1 VLSLIGGI
9 IIFLVGL
16 LIYAAASIL
25 SALLATTPGSD
36 QVPGLVGVPMTIAA
50 MGLVGILTGLL
61 VIVFGVLMY
70 IRPQQHVIWGALVLV
85 LSLVSI
91 LGFGGFFLGLILGLI
106 GGVRADD
113 GASHGA
119 PDATAVS
126 RDSDTV
132 VNHAGTGGPSP
143 PTSFPLLQ

>member
-1 VLSLIGGI
+1 
-9 IIFLVGL
+9 
-16 LIYAAASIL
+16 
-25 SALLATTPGSD
+25 
-36 QVPGLVGVPMTIAA
+36 MTIAA

-106 GGVRADD
+106 GGILGIVFKP
-113 GASHGA
+113 SA
-119 PDATAVS
+119 PMMA
-126 RDSDTV
+126 
-132 VNHAGTGGPSP
+132 P
-143 PTSFPLLQ
+143 PMAPPMPPQ